1 MTNERSAPQGEAAA
15 DKGKRQRL
23 SKRLWSR
30 RWFRY
35 LAFGVLAVM
44 LLPVGLGLI
53 YRIEP
58 VRPVSTLMLAQW
70 ITGGAVDRRWV
81 EIDDVAPV
89 LVHSVIMSEDGQ
101 FCGHHGVDFRE
112 LNAVIND
119 ALDGEKPRGASTI
132 TMQTA
137 KNLFLFNSRSLLRK
151 AAEIPLAIY
160 LDIVLPKKRIME
172 IYLNI
177 AEWGDGTFG
186 IEAAAQRYF
195 KRPAANLSA
204 RQAALL
210 TVALPNPF
218 VRNPAKPGA
227 GMRRLANLIERR
239 AAKAGGY
246 VGCVR

>member
-1 MTNERSAPQGEAAA
+1 MIPGLIR
-15 DKGKRQRL
+15 
-23 SKRLWSR
+23 RLWR
-30 RWFRY
+30 YRLARY
-35 LAFGVLAVM
+35 LMVALAIVVM
-44 LLPVGLGLI
+44 LPAVLGVI

-58 VRPVSTLMLAQW
+58 VRPVSTLMLGQW
-70 ITGGAVDRRWV
+70 LSGGSVDRRWV

-101 FCGHHGVDFRE
+101 FCGHHGVDFKE
-112 LNAVIND
+112 LNAVISD

-137 KNLFLFNSRSLLRK
+137 KNLFLFNSRSILRK
-151 AAEIPLAIY
+151 AAEIPIAIY
-160 LDIVLPKKRIME
+160 LDVVLPKKRIME

-177 AEWGDGTFG
+177 AEWGDGVFG
-186 IEAAAQRYF
+186 VEAAAQKYF
-195 KRPAANLSA
+195 KRPASQLSA

-218 VRNPAKPGA
+218 VRNPAKPGS
-227 GMRRLANLIERR
+227 GMRRLASLIERR

-246 VGCVR
+246 VGCVK